1 MTENIQTLYR
11 KVLLRFIPFLIV
23 CFVFAYFNRVNIS
36 FAKLEMQ
43 SDLGFSDAAYG
54 LGASIFFV
62 GYFLFEVPSN
72 LILHRVGARRW
83 IARIMI
89 TWGVV
94 SASMMFVTTE
104 TQFYVVRFLI
114 GVAEAGFLP
123 GVVLYLTYWFPARE
137 RAKVNSVFFT
147 AIAISGVIGG
157 PVSGFVIS
165 QMHSFMGL
173 RGWQWLF
180 LIEGLP
186 CVLLG
191 LICLRFLDDGIDAA
205 RWLTHQEKI
214 LLRKN
219 LDTTKDAQATHSVAH
234 LFRRPE
240 VLLLSVL
247 YILMLM
253 GLYGFTFWAP
263 QLIKNSGVS
272 DPFNVGLLSAIP
284 YAAAGI
290 AMVWVGRHS
299 DQTGERK
306 WHMALCVLLGAL
318 GYLLSGL
325 FAQSTLLSM
334 TALTLAAIG
343 VIACLSVFWTMPP
356 RMMAGA
362 AAAGGIAF
370 INSMGNLGGVI
381 SPYMVGK
388 VVSVTHSPVYGLYA
402 IAAASLLAFIM
413 IVWMIP
419 AHLIS
424 REPKASSDNPSDN
437 F

>member
-1 MTENIQTLYR
+1 MSQNDSSLYR
-11 KVLLRFIPFLIV
+11 KVLLRFVPFLIV

-89 TWGVV
+89 TWGIV

-137 RAKVNSVFFT
+137 RARVNSVFFT

-157 PVSGFVIS
+157 PVSGLVIS
-165 QMHSFMGL
+165 HMHSFMNL

-186 CVLLG
+186 CILLG
-191 LICLRFLDDGIDAA
+191 IICLRFLDDGIDSAK
-205 RWLTHQEKI
+205 WLTDDEKI
-214 LLRKN
+214 TLKKN
-219 LDTTKDAQATHSVAH
+219 LAAEKTSQATHSV
-234 LFRRPE
+234 LQLLKRPE
-240 VLLLSVL
+240 VLLLSAL

-263 QLIKNSGVS
+263 QLIKNSGVT

-284 YAAAGI
+284 YAAAGV

-299 DQTGERK
+299 DRTGERK
-306 WHMALCVLLGAL
+306 WHMALCVLLGSV
-318 GYLLSGL
+318 GYVLSGI
-325 FAQSTLLSM
+325 FAHNTLLSM

-370 INSMGNLGGVI
+370 INSMGNLGGII

-388 VVSVTHSPVYGLYA
+388 VVSVTHSPAFGLYA
-402 IAAASLLAFIM
+402 IACASLVAFILL
-413 IVWMIP
+413 VWIIP
-419 AHLIS
+419 DHLIA
-424 REPKASSDNPSDN
+424 REPRASSLH
-437 F
+437 